1 MFISWYSR
9 RRVQGTRAG
18 RALIFRANR
27 GVAALPD
34 GENTGTSSS
43 SKKWKECACPVGK
56 FYSAGNTSIPELSNS
71 ARCYVGA
78 QNVRDVQLSL
88 LEVKKNVLGQ
98 KTISERLRKMLKLIK
113 RVYQPVLNIQNV

>member
-1 MFISWYSR
+1 MKRLSELGVVISR
-9 RRVQGTRAG
+9 QRADCG
-18 RALIFRANR
+18 I
-27 GVAALPD
+27 VAAFPD

-56 FYSAGNTSIPELSNS
+56 FYSAGNTTIPELSNS

-88 LEVKKNVLGQ
+88 LEVKKNVLSQ
-98 KTISERLRKMLKLIK
+98 KTISERLRKMIKLIK